1 MTGIILHV
9 TRSKKKYFYI
19 LTVGIS
25 LLIAACVPPESGSY
39 HDSATYKDAIYSEI
53 AERSFTYEGPLR
65 NPVIVIHGLLGAR
78 LTDFADGRNVWGN
91 FSYESIARG
100 DHFARLAHPMKQGSP
115 LHELRNEVR
124 SSGVLEQSAIHVLG
138 MEFHLTNY
146 DILLDV
152 LKNCG
157 YQPDVSPLPSNRHF
171 PSLFVFH
178 YDWRRDISENA
189 CELAKFIQSK
199 KAMLQERYAAVY
211 QLRDYP
217 VRFDLIGHSM
227 GGLLARYYAMY
238 GGKLLPESETAAFP
252 VTWEGARN
260 LGKVIMIG
268 TPNAGYADTLLELN
282 RGLRLVSAS
291 PVYPKALIGTFVSY
305 YQMLPDTSCRAVR
318 YEDGSDVDYFS
329 EKTWEHFRWGLL
341 DPEQDVWLRQL
352 LPGMSA
358 AAERRAAARDHLK
371 KCLARARQ
379 FKKAMLP
386 HTTPPQPAEL
396 KFYLIAGDAVLTN
409 QVLEV
414 DRKTGAVK
422 VLKTET
428 GDGKILASSAV
439 FDRRNAENWHWQMD
453 SPIRWHSV
461 LFFQGGH
468 MGIMNSPVF
477 ASNLSYILAGMPSK

>member
-1 MTGIILHV
+1 MTGIKFHITL
-9 TRSKKKYFYI
+9 SKKRLFYI
-19 LTVGIS
+19 LSVGIS

-39 HDSATYKDAIYSEI
+39 HDAATYKNAIFSET

-78 LTDFADGRNVWGN
+78 LTDHADGKNVWGN
-91 FSYESIARG
+91 FSYGAIAG
-100 DHFARLAHPMKQGSP
+100 GGHFARLAHPMKPGKP

-138 MEFHLTNY
+138 MEFHLANY
-146 DILLDV
+146 EILLAM

-157 YQPDVSPLPSNRHF
+157 YQPDVSPLPQHKHF
-171 PSLFVFH
+171 PSMFVFH

-189 CELAKFIQSK
+189 CELAKFIRDK

-211 QLRDYP
+211 RLRDYP
-217 VRFDLIGHSM
+217 IRFDLIGHSM

-238 GGKLLPESETAAFP
+238 GGKLLPESETAPFP
-252 VTWEGARN
+252 VTWEGARD

-291 PVYPKALIGTFVSY
+291 PAYPKALIGTFVSY
-305 YQMLPDTSCRAVR
+305 YQMLPDPSCRAVR

-341 DPEQDVWLRQL
+341 DPEQDVWLRQI
-352 LPGMSA
+352 LPDTPT
-358 AAERRAAARDHLK
+358 AEGRRAVALDHLK
-371 KCLARARQ
+371 KCLTRARQ
-379 FKKAMLP
+379 FKKALVP
-386 HTTPPQPAEL
+386 AAAPPQPDEL

-414 DRKTGAVK
+414 DRKTGGIK
-422 VLKTET
+422 VLRTET
-428 GDGKILASSAV
+428 GDGKILASSAL
-439 FDRRNAENWHWQMD
+439 FDRRNAENWRWQMD
-453 SPIRWHSV
+453 SPIRWQGV
-461 LFFQGGH
+461 MFFQGGH

-477 ASNLSYILAGMPSK
+477 GSNLSFILAGIPSK